1 MWGAG
6 GNRVQKSCCC
16 YQRTRFGSCESFTAP
31 CLPPSRLNLCDEKLV
46 LTAVTRDVC
55 YMFLRIVYCRGR
67 SQMH

>member
-1 MWGAG
+1 MGCG
-6 GNRVQKSCCC
+6 REP
-16 YQRTRFGSCESFTAP
+16 GSEILLL
-31 CLPPSRLNLCDEKLV
+31 LPAHSIRKLRIFYSALPSPSRLNLCDEKLV

>member
-1 MWGAG
+1 MREGTGFRNPAAATSALDSEAA
-6 GNRVQKSCCC
+6 NLL
-16 YQRTRFGSCESFTAP
+16 QRPASP
-31 CLPPSRLNLCDEKLV
+31 LSRLNLCDEKLV